1 MSQKHI
7 FAIVLISSLVGADD
21 TEENVRLQRSVVT
34 AGGIEQELEV
44 APASVSIVD
53 PQEIQKR
60 PVRDLAEALSNVPGV
75 SIDNGVGKTGGYS
88 ISIRGMPSNY
98 TLILMDGRRVNAD
111 SSLFPNGFSE
121 SITSFMPPLGAIKR
135 IEVIRGPASTL
146 YGSDAIGGVVNII
159 TKDSFQKWSASVGVD
174 YTLQEKKYFGDTKSF
189 NLYTAGPLNEAK
201 NWGLTLRGRIYDRD
215 SVKTEDLKQVSL
227 ASGRQPR
234 GLADGALRNTIVGLA
249 PFISYNLGSRLS
261 WHSLDSV
268 AGEAKQRMYLDVDYS
283 RQTYDNSLGL
293 LGTFDRWKHP
303 VEAKAQAGYAERMV
317 FSRSNV
323 VLAHKGSYVD
333 SDGLFSTFK
342 TDSAITYN
350 LTTNH
355 DRFITNE
362 VFKGG
367 AKVRNGVA
375 AGDSRELENEDIILD
390 HKINT
395 YLNFTE
401 SFGSNISLGAR
412 YWYNRFNDKL
422 FQATGGKAKQVQH
435 IGALFG
441 EGELIGWDRVF
452 LTLGARAN
460 FNSIF
465 GSNISPRAYV
475 AYKIVPDYLTLKG
488 GVSTGYKSPALS
500 QLVDG
505 VANLTSQGK
514 VPIYG
519 DPNLK
524 PESSTNYELSAISEN
539 GVFSFALTGF
549 YSLFVNKITSTQ
561 RTTNGSQIGRHTCSA
576 SDGCTM
582 YVNVDQAVS
591 YGLETSLYIKP
602 VSIGI
607 GNLGLSTAYT
617 FTQSKNRSS
626 SGANTGERFVN
637 VPRHSFNGSLNYSNS
652 YFGAYIRQEIKTHI
666 YRGNPNVPLPLTPAA
681 ALGEFYKP
689 IYLTHLGINLNQMK
703 GIRVNFAIYNLFDV
717 DFLDFTTYQGISG
730 RDKKVTTQ
738 YANAYNYIREG
749 RRYYLSLTYE
759 F

>member
-88 ISIRGMPSNY
+88 ISIRGMPSDY

-111 SSLFPNGFSE
+111 SSLFPNGFSQ

-146 YGSDAIGGVVNII
+146 YGSDAIGGVVNVI
-159 TKDSFQKWSASVGVD
+159 TKDSFEKWSASVGVD

-189 NLYTAGPLNEAK
+189 NLYTAGPLNQAK

-215 SVKTEDLKQVSL
+215 SVKSEDLKQVSL

-249 PFISYNLGSRLS
+249 PFTSYNLGSRLS

-293 LGTFDRWKHP
+293 LGTFNKFINP
-303 VEAKAQAGYAERMV
+303 QYAKAEAGYAERMV

-367 AKVRNGVA
+367 TKVRNGVA

-395 YLNFTE
+395 YLNLSE
-401 SFGSNISLGAR
+401 SFGANISLGAR

-422 FQATGGKAKQVQH
+422 FQVTGGKAKQIQH

-441 EGELIGWDRVF
+441 EGEFIGWDRVF

-505 VANLTSQGK
+505 VANLTRQGT

-539 GVFSFALTGF
+539 DVFSFALTGF

-561 RTTNGSQIGRHTCSA
+561 RTSNGSQIGRHTCNA
-576 SDGCTM
+576 EMGCTM
-582 YVNVDQAVS
+582 YVNVGQAVS
-591 YGLETSLYIKP
+591 YGLETSLDIKP

-666 YRGNPNVPLPLTPAA
+666 YRGNPNVALTPAA

-689 IYLTHLGINLNQMK
+689 IYLTHLGINLNEMK

-717 DFLDFTTYQGISG
+717 DFLDFTAYQASNNG
-730 RDKKVTTQ
+730 KVTTQ

>member
-75 SIDNGVGKTGGYS
+75 SIDDGVGKTGGYS

-146 YGSDAIGGVVNII
+146 YGSDAIGGVVNVI

-189 NLYTAGPLNEAK
+189 NLYTAGPLNKAK

-215 SVKTEDLKQVSL
+215 SVKTEDLKQVASASNLPLQRRL
-227 ASGRQPR
+227 ATN
-234 GLADGALRNTIVGLA
+234 LVGLA

-303 VEAKAQAGYAERMV
+303 VQAKAEAGYAERMV

-355 DRFITNE
+355 DRFITNDA
-362 VFKGG
+362 FAGNIK
-367 AKVRNGVA
+367 AANGVT
-375 AGDSRELENEDIILD
+375 AGDSRQLENEDIILD

-395 YLNFTE
+395 YLNLSE
-401 SFGSNISLGAR
+401 SFGGNISLGAR

-422 FQATGGKAKQVQH
+422 FQVTGGKAKQVQH

-500 QLVDG
+500 QLIDG
-505 VANLTSQGK
+505 VANLTAQGK

-519 DPNLK
+519 NPNLK

-539 GVFSFALTGF
+539 DVFSFALTGF
-549 YSLFVNKITSTQ
+549 YSLFTNKITNTP
-561 RTTNGSQIGRHTCSA
+561 RTGNGSQIGRHTCNA

-582 YVNVDQAVS
+582 SVNVDQAVS
-591 YGLETSLYIKP
+591 YGLETSLDIKP

-689 IYLTHLGINLNQMK
+689 IYLTHLGINLNEMK

>member
-146 YGSDAIGGVVNII
+146 YGSDAIGGVVNVI

-249 PFISYNLGSRLS
+249 PFTSYNLGSRLS

-303 VEAKAQAGYAERMV
+303 VQAKAQAGYAERMV

-367 AKVRNGVA
+367 TKVMNGVA

-401 SFGSNISLGAR
+401 SFGANISLGAR

-422 FQATGGKAKQVQH
+422 FQVTGGKAKQVQH

-441 EGELIGWDRVF
+441 EGEFIGWDRVF

-505 VANLTSQGK
+505 VANLTSQGT

-519 DPNLK
+519 NPNLK

-549 YSLFVNKITSTQ
+549 YSLFANKITTTQ
-561 RTTNGSQIGRHTCSA
+561 QTSNGSQIGRHTCNA
-576 SDGCTM
+576 DKGCRM
-582 YVNVDQAVS
+582 SVNVDQAVS
-591 YGLETSLYIKP
+591 YGLEASLDIKP
-602 VSIGI
+602 VSIGV

-626 SGANTGERFVN
+626 SGTNTGERFVN

-689 IYLTHLGINLNQMK
+689 IYLTHLGINLNEMK

-730 RDKKVTTQ
+730 RDRKVTTQ